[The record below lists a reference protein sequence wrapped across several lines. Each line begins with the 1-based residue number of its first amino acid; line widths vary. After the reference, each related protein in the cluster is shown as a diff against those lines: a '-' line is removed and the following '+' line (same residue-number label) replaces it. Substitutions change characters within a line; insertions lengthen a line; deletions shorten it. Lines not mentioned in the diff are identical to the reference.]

1 MSRGYLNQEALTNE
15 RFVTNPF
22 ATVQDKEKGYTRLY
36 KTGDLVRWL
45 SDGNLEYIGRNDDQV
60 KLRGYRIELGEI
72 QAAINS
78 IKGIV
83 QSCVL
88 AKERITDTAN
98 VKYLVAYYIQEE
110 GSDLSDTNI
119 LEHLTG
125 LLPDYMVPSHLI
137 ALDSFPLTI
146 NGKLDKKALPD
157 PDLSIAIE
165 NYIAPSTCLLYT
177 SPSPRD

>member
-1 MSRGYLNQEALTNE
+1 M
-15 RFVTNPF
+15 
-22 ATVQDKEKGYTRLY
+22 
-36 KTGDLVRWL
+36 
-45 SDGNLEYIGRNDDQV
+45 

-110 GSDLSDTNI
+110 GSDLSNTNI
-119 LEHLTG
+119 LEYLTN
-125 LLPDYMVPSHLI
+125 LLPDYMVPSYLI

-157 PDLSIAIE
+157 PDFNIAIE
-165 NYIAPSTCLLYT
+165 NYIAPSTDMELAICTIWEETLGLDRIGITDDFFKIGGNSILAIKVSHRMSHLLD
-177 SPSPRD
+177 SDIKVSDIFKLSLIHI